1 MIATKP
7 NVRYTQ
13 VNTVVGPLWI
23 GYDAAG
29 ICLSLLRASE
39 DEFVERCQGELRRDA
54 VRDPHPALDL
64 LAEVQARL
72 DGGASPAYN
81 LAGHTDFQRAVLE
94 AVAAIPR
101 GQVRSYGQI
110 AEHVGH
116 PGAARA
122 VGEVM
127 RTNPIPVLIPCHRVV
142 RADGS
147 VGRYTPDPALK
158 RRLLEEEGALRIG
171 VGG

>member
-1 MIATKP
+1 MIATEP
-7 NVRYTQ
+7 RVRYTQ
-13 VNTVVGPLWI
+13 VDTVVGPLWI

-29 ICLSLLRASE
+29 ICLSLLRTSE
-39 DEFVERCQGELRRDA
+39 VEFVERCRTELGRDA
-54 VRDPHPALDL
+54 ARDSLPSSDL
-64 LAEVQARL
+64 VARVQARL
-72 DGGASPAYN
+72 DGGASPPYN
-81 LAGHTDFQRAVLE
+81 LDGLTGFQRAVLE

-110 AEHVGH
+110 AEQVGH

-158 RRLLEEEGALRIG
+158 RRLLEEEGSL
-171 VGG
+171 